1 MGQSRRSPAPAAA
14 GPKALK
20 RVLLAL
26 ALVFTGLAASAEGNG
41 LFTVVR
47 VEAGKLRLF
56 WQDNKGQPL
65 RRLDRLAAWLK
76 PQGRALTFG
85 MNAGMYHADGGPVGL
100 LVIDGQVLSP
110 LNLEDG
116 RGNFFLKPNGVFL
129 IDANGPRVV
138 DAVDYPAAHE
148 GVRHATQSGP
158 LLLRHGQIHPA
169 FRPSSASRYIRN
181 GVCALG
187 GQAIFVISQRPVT
200 FHEFASFFRDE
211 LQCQDALYLDGS
223 VSSLYSPRLGRN
235 DRWHELGPL
244 FGVTE

>member
-1 MGQSRRSPAPAAA
+1 VRRQ
-14 GPKALK
+14 L
-20 RVLLAL
+20 VAL
-26 ALVFTGLAASAEGNG
+26 ALVFTGLVASAEGNG

-47 VEAGKLRLF
+47 VDLATQQLRLF
-56 WQDNKGQPL
+56 WQDDKGQPL
-65 RRLDRLAAWLK
+65 RRLDRLAAWQK
-76 PQGRALTFG
+76 TQGRTLAFG

-100 LVIDGQVLSP
+100 LVIDGRELAP
-110 LNLEDG
+110 LNLRDG
-116 RGNFFLKPNGVFL
+116 QGNFFLKPNGVFL
-129 IDANGPRVV
+129 IDANGPRVI
-138 DAVDYPAAHE
+138 DAVDYPASHD

-158 LLLRHGQIHPA
+158 LLLKNGQIHPV

-187 GQAIFVISQRPVT
+187 GQAIFVISERPVS

-211 LQCQDALYLDGS
+211 LHCRDALYLDGA
-223 VSSLYSPRLGRN
+223 VSSLYSPKLGRN

>member
-1 MGQSRRSPAPAAA
+1 M
-14 GPKALK
+14 K
-20 RVLLAL
+20 RLVV
-26 ALVFTGLAASAEGNG
+26 ALVVAFASVAASAEGSG

-47 VEAGKLRLF
+47 VEADKLRLF
-56 WQDNKGQPL
+56 WQDDKGQPL

-76 PQGRALTFG
+76 PLGHTLTFG

-100 LVIDGQVLSP
+100 LVIDGRELAP
-110 LNLEDG
+110 LNLDDG
-116 RGNFFLKPNGVFL
+116 KGNFFLKPNGVFL

-138 DAVDYPAAHE
+138 DAMDYAASHA
-148 GVRHATQSGP
+148 GVRYATQSGP
-158 LLLRHGQIHPA
+158 LLLKNGQIHPA

-181 GVCALG
+181 GVCAIG
-187 GQAIFVISQRPVT
+187 PTVTFVISERPVS

-211 LQCQDALYLDGS
+211 LHCRDALYLDGA
-223 VSSLYSPRLGRN
+223 VSSLYSAKLGRN

>member
-1 MGQSRRSPAPAAA
+1 MKRRLLAVALLLASLAA
-14 GPKALK
+14 G
-20 RVLLAL
+20 
-26 ALVFTGLAASAEGNG
+26 AEGNN

-47 VEAGKLRLF
+47 VDADKLRLVS
-56 WQDNKGQPL
+56 QDDKGQPL

-76 PQGRALTFG
+76 PQGKTLSFG

-100 LVIDGQVLSP
+100 LVIDGRELAP
-110 LNLEDG
+110 LNLDDG
-116 RGNFFLKPNGVFL
+116 KGNFFLKPNGVFL
-129 IDANGPRVV
+129 IDANGPRVI

-148 GVRHATQSGP
+148 GVRYATQSGP
-158 LLLRHGQIHPA
+158 LLLKNGQIHPA

-181 GVCALG
+181 GVCAIG
-187 GQAIFVISQRPVT
+187 STTIFVISERPVT

-211 LQCQDALYLDGS
+211 LHCQDALYLDGA
-223 VSSLYSPRLGRN
+223 VSSLYSPKLGRN